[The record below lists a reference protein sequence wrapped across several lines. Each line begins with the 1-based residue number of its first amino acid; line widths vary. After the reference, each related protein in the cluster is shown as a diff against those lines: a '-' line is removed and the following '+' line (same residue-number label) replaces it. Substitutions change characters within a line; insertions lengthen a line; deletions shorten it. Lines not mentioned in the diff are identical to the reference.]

1 MAAMFQDDSGNT
13 SSMRI
18 MWIVIWLVILFTWSY
33 VSIHNNA
40 LANLSPGDAM
50 GVAFLMAGKVGQK
63 HIEKNGKNGTPP
75 MVP

>member
-18 MWIVIWLVILFTWSY
+18 MWVVIWLVILFTWSY
-33 VSIHNNA
+33 VSIDNKA

-63 HIEKNGKNGTPP
+63 HIETKNGKSDPTPP
-75 MVP
+75 